1 VVPDEAVRLWR
12 RHEPGLAQA
21 VSQSSHC
28 PAASRLDPVVPEGD
42 RSAEHRAAARQPRPG
57 LFRRSVP
64 RVVPVTGPCSEQSRV
79 NGTRVGYARCSID
92 EQDVTVQTDQ
102 LAVLGV
108 TPDRISI
115 DRGFS
120 GTSRRNRAG
129 RGNARHGTPMR
140 RRRVGT
146 ARAVVT
152 MTGPVA
158 GPGVEPG
165 GPPS

>member
-1 VVPDEAVRLWR
+1 
-12 RHEPGLAQA
+12 
-21 VSQSSHC
+21 
-28 PAASRLDPVVPEGD
+28 
-42 RSAEHRAAARQPRPG
+42 
-57 LFRRSVP
+57 
-64 RVVPVTGPCSEQSRV
+64 V